1 MIKTKKI
8 KGHQRLR
15 TALRAHDD
23 FLVKRL
29 GQEWDA
35 LQRRARAE
43 ALVLHAKASSRVVV
57 KTLLALLLVAGTVTI
72 AAVAP
77 NIFTVFGRL
86 SRRRMFFER
95 KSVKKAHEYLQK
107 KSFVVSHKETGRYRI
122 ELTDKG
128 RGNALL
134 SAFRGLSIKEQSPW
148 DGMWRVIIFD
158 IPDKKKWARD
168 TLRRG
173 LREMGFLQ
181 MQKSVFVSP
190 YPCEEEVEFLTAM
203 CDVAGHVR
211 LIRTDTII
219 HDYDIRTFFSLA

>member
-1 MIKTKKI
+1 MIKAKKI
-8 KGHQRLR
+8 KDYQRLK
-15 TALRAHDD
+15 TALRIHDD

-29 GQEWDA
+29 GEEWGE

-43 ALVLHAKASSRVVV
+43 ALIHHAKASSQVVV
-57 KTLLALLLVAGTVTI
+57 KALLALLLVAGTVTI

-77 NIFTVFGRL
+77 NMFAVFGRL
-86 SRRRMFFER
+86 SRRRIFFER
-95 KSVKKAHEYLQK
+95 KNIKKAHEYLRK
-107 KSFVVSHKETGRYRI
+107 KSFVASHKEAGHCRL

-128 RGNALL
+128 RSNALL
-134 SAFRGLSIKEQSPW
+134 AAFRGLSIKEQVQW
-148 DGMWRVIIFD
+148 DGMWRVVIFD

-203 CDVAGHVR
+203 CDVAGHIR
-211 LIRTDTII
+211 LILTNTII
-219 HDYDIRTFFSLA
+219 HDHDIKKFFSLS